1 MCVALGLIYL
11 AIGHFTLGYFEVRA
25 RKSATLALR

>member
-1 MCVALGLIYL
+1 MCVALGSLYL
-11 AIGHFTLGYFEVRA
+11 AIGYFTLGYFEQRA